1 MAEEIELK
9 KAGKAQT
16 ANQMRRNAI
25 LNSNTKLGNQAAV
38 ISPKTNI
45 LQRSYMNPE
54 YLTQSPEGLLSMLI
68 KRVGPLGLLGLI
80 GSPSELGD
88 GTLPEGFIKELQALE
103 AQMNA
108 TREAE
113 QLAAAKAKLRTGFP
127 R

>member
-25 LNSNTKLGNQAAV
+25 LNSNTKLGNQASV

-45 LQRSYMNPE
+45 IQRSFLANP
-54 YLTQSPEGLLSMLI
+54 YLTQAAKSVFPAVAS
-68 KRVGPLGLLGLI
+68 KALGLLAMI
-80 GSPSELGD
+80 GTPTQLAD
-88 GTLPEGFIKELQALE
+88 GTIPDGYIKELQALE
-103 AQMNA
+103 ARLKA
-108 TREAE
+108 KREAE